1 MWYTYN
7 VYNFAFNLK
16 IHFIRIYY
24 SYYMCYNYNKKTEA
38 NKNIKLSL
46 LQKLKSEKINIE
58 NAIKFMK

>member
-1 MWYTYN
+1 
-7 VYNFAFNLK
+7 
-16 IHFIRIYY
+16 
-24 SYYMCYNYNKKTEA
+24 MCYNYNKKTEA